1 MRPLERSAV
10 SGDGSETDVPELPF
24 GPRDAKQVPG
34 GVIRHRFTA
43 FQFYGLFCRTES
55 RLLPKLGRTAPRA
68 HLFRSLGNDA
78 SSAAKDR
85 KGCRPECSHIDS
97 GGIWHRQRST
107 SPLHTQPLS
116 LAQWPFCEG

>member
-1 MRPLERSAV
+1 MVAKLMCLNCRLAPEMRSKSR
-10 SGDGSETDVPELPF
+10 
-24 GPRDAKQVPG
+24 
-34 GVIRHRFTA
+34 GVIRHRFTT

-55 RLLPKLGRTAPRA
+55 RPLPKLGRTAPRA

-97 GGIWHRQRST
+97 GGIWHRSEEHT
-107 SPLHTQPLS
+107 SELQSPMYLV
-116 LAQWPFCEG
+116 